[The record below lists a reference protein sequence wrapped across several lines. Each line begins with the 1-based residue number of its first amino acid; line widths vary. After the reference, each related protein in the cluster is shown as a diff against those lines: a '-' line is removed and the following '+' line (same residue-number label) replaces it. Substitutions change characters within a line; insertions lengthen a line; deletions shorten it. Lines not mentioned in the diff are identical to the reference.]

1 MTQASNLL
9 KWGSCTLPKGVIT
22 GASSEQ
28 EWMLPHWWRCYTA
41 LCQEPVAFI
50 DFGMSPSARAWCQA
64 KGSFLPFHS
73 PSGLVREKSAICPI
87 RAKFWERIYPGNV
100 WKARPIWFAKIFAL
114 LQTPYRRTIWI
125 DLDCEVKQPLDDLF
139 HLADNP
145 AGLAVT
151 PTTPA
156 LQKAS
161 EVTGLLKQ
169 GERGYNPGVLAFKHG
184 SPALFAWA
192 KLSIERNGEL
202 LGDENTL
209 SRALL
214 EGAFPITSLPLTYN
228 WPFFFPENLEAK
240 IIHFF
245 TDRGKRE
252 LLHRMSSRKHTPY

>member
-1 MTQASNLL
+1 MTLPQPLNRLQWAP
-9 KWGSCTLPKGVIT
+9 CTLSKGVLT
-22 GASSEQ
+22 GANAAQ

-41 LCQEPVAFI
+41 LCNEPVAFI
-50 DFGMSPSARAWCQA
+50 DFGMSPSARAWCQT
-64 KGSFLPFHS
+64 KGMLLPFTC
-73 PSGLVREKSAICPI
+73 PTDIVQEKNAICPI

-100 WKARPIWFAKIFAL
+100 WKARPIWFAKVLAL
-114 LQTPYRRTIWI
+114 LQTPYRQTVWM
-125 DLDCEVKQPLDDLF
+125 DLDCEVKQPLDRLF
-139 HLADNP
+139 HYAENP

-192 KLSIERNGEL
+192 KLSIERNSEF

-214 EGAFPITSLPLTYN
+214 EGDFSITSLPLTYN
-228 WPFFFPENLEAK
+228 WPFFFPENPDAK
-240 IIHFF
+240 IVHFF
-245 TDRGKRE
+245 TARGKRA
-252 LLHRMSSRKHTPY
+252 LLYRA